1 MSPDLTSLSTSTS
14 ASAST
19 AKVCTIYF
27 DGACPLCSK
36 EIATYQT
43 WRGANRIEWIDASR
57 CSELALGA
65 ELERTQ
71 ALVKLH
77 ARDENGMLVSGA
89 AAFVM
94 MWRQLPALK
103 WITPCFGH
111 ASVIHALDYLYEGFL
126 KIRPLW
132 RKPHQ

>member
-1 MSPDLTSLSTSTS
+1 MSKDLTNVR
-14 ASAST
+14 AST
-19 AKVCTIYF
+19 TKTCTIYF
-27 DGACPLCSK
+27 DGACPLSSK

-43 WRGANRIEWIDASR
+43 WRGANRIEWIDVSR
-57 CSELALGA
+57 CSDLALGTQ
-65 ELERTQ
+65 LERAQ
-71 ALVKLH
+71 ALSKLH

-103 WITPCFGH
+103 WITAFLGH
-111 ASVIHALDYLYEGFL
+111 AWMIRILDYLYEAFL

-132 RKPHQ
+132 RKPDR

>member
-1 MSPDLTSLSTSTS
+1 MSKEITNLH
-14 ASAST
+14 ANT

-27 DGACPLCSK
+27 DGACPLCAK
-36 EIATYQT
+36 EIATYQN
-43 WRGANRIEWIDASR
+43 WQGAERIEWIDASR
-57 CSELALGA
+57 CADIALGTQ
-65 ELERTQ
+65 LERTQ
-71 ALVKLH
+71 ALAKLH

-103 WITPCFGH
+103 WITPFLGQ
-111 ASVIHALDYLYEGFL
+111 AWMIRALDYLYEGFL

-132 RKPHQ
+132 RKPVQ

>member
-1 MSPDLTSLSTSTS
+1 MNKDSINLG
-14 ASAST
+14 AST

-57 CSELALGA
+57 CSDLALGTQLA
-65 ELERTQ
+65 RTQ
-71 ALVKLH
+71 ALAKLH
-77 ARDENGMLVSGA
+77 ARDKNGMLVSGA

-94 MWRQLPALK
+94 MWQQLPALK
-103 WITPCFGH
+103 WVTPWLSQ
-111 ASVIHALDYLYEGFL
+111 AWMIRVLDYLYEAFL

-132 RKPHQ
+132 RKPDQ